1 MTDFIGKDFSWKKD
15 VRKTIDIIE
24 ARTKDIKK
32 ITNFFNSRGSK
43 LISGD
48 EDYVFSIIKKLK
60 SLGWIKETKDAY
72 ILTEKGKK
80 EVEKYKNLP
89 WYLH

>member
-1 MTDFIGKDFSWKKD
+1 MTDFTGKGMMWSTNVKAA
-15 VRKTIDIIE
+15 I
-24 ARTKDIKK
+24 A
-32 ITNFFNSRGSK
+32 ITEPRSK
-43 LISGD
+43 NVEGIRESFKSHGFIVKPQD
-48 EDYVFSIIKKLK
+48 QDYSNTVAYLK
-60 SLGWIKETKDAY
+60 SLDWIKETKDAY